1 MMTLGSGSVF
11 RFWAGSVKTEYG
23 SETLFTTMID
33 LLLYLDGLGVGLVR
47 GDDLKEL
54 HLVHG

>member
-1 MMTLGSGSVF
+1 
-11 RFWAGSVKTEYG
+11 
-23 SETLFTTMID
+23 MID

-54 HLVHG
+54 LATSLMP